1 MGQELD
7 SDFHIPV
14 KAKEAK
20 DKNLAFIYN
29 FDTLTIMDF
38 CINFDF

>member
-20 DKNLAFIYN
+20 DKILAFIYN